1 MVTFTR
7 RKKAVFVKGG
17 MAIKWRTRIRKLKA
31 IEACLRE
38 QAGKRQTEASRTLLN
53 LAEDLASVEENLR
66 TEIGCHEIHDYDVF
80 PFGHIKVN

>member
-1 MVTFTR
+1 M
-7 RKKAVFVKGG
+7 
-17 MAIKWRTRIRKLKA
+17 
-31 IEACLRE
+31 
-38 QAGKRQTEASRTLLN
+38 EASRTLLN

>member
-1 MVTFTR
+1 MSTSADG
-7 RKKAVFVKGG
+7 AV
-17 MAIKWRTRIRKLKA
+17 AALATIDEALRKLKA

-38 QAGKRQTEASRTLLN
+38 QAGKRQMEASRTLLN

-66 TEIGCHEIHDYDVF
+66 TEIGCQEIHDYDVF

>member
-1 MVTFTR
+1 MSTSADG
-7 RKKAVFVKGG
+7 AV
-17 MAIKWRTRIRKLKA
+17 AALATIDEELRKLKA

-38 QAGKRQTEASRTLLN
+38 QAGKRQMEASRTLLN

-66 TEIGCHEIHDYDVF
+66 IEIGCQEIHDYDVF